1 MTYKLF
7 LIFIVVW
14 FLIFEY
20 FVLGMSLISLKSL
33 ISFFAV
39 LLLRKR
45 YSHGFNI
52 SHDSIFFAYLLSDWI
67 LIMTFSRCY
76 HLFVCYSNISD
87 FNIFVKNYLL
97 LFYVIYNSLCRS
109 IRRQLRGDFL
119 LNRLNLLF
127 LI

>member
-109 IRRQLRGDFL
+109 IRRQPRRDFL

>member
-52 SHDSIFFAYLLSDWI
+52 SHDSIFFAYLLSDRI

-109 IRRQLRGDFL
+109 IRKQPRRDFL

-127 LI
+127 SI